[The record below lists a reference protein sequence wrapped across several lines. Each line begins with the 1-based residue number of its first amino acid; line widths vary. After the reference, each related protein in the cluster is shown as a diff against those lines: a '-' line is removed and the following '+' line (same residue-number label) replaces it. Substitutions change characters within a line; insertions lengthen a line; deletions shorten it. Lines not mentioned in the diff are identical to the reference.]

1 MIILFAL
8 FVRFHCV
15 LKQACHSHCAHTTWN
30 RRDGF
35 TFLAHFVELDVAANT
50 VAVWLSYVWNA
61 VDADVDDGGFLL
73 DVIGGDHLR
82 LTDGYD
88 EDVGAT
94 AYTFEILGAAVAN
107 RYGCVG
113 ISA

>member
-15 LKQACHSHCAHTTWN
+15 LQQACHSHCAHTTWN

-35 TFLAHFVELDVAANT
+35 ALLADFVELDVAANT

-61 VDADVDDGGFLL
+61 VDADVDDGSLFL
-73 DVIGGDHLR
+73 DIVGGDHLG

-88 EDVGAT
+88 EDVGTT
-94 AYTFEILGAAVAN
+94 ANTFEILGAAVAN
-107 RYGCVG
+107 GNGSIG